1 MSEVDPKVVGRLMR
15 RQAKLGLSVAAVFIL
30 LLIGLPLLNL
40 YMPEAMAVRVM
51 GFTFTWLFLAVL
63 FYPITWAL
71 SWLFVRKT
79 EQIEHEQAEEMR
91 AEGSAK

>member
-1 MSEVDPKVVGRLMR
+1 MAEVDPKVVSRLMR

-40 YMPEAMAVRVM
+40 YMPEQMAFRVF

-63 FYPITWAL
+63 FYPITWGL

-91 AEGSAK
+91 SEGHAQ